1 MLTISG
7 LLGPLVGGNPL
18 LSLAA
23 GVVMAVVTA
32 GGFALARRIRA
43 ARKPA
48 PVVEP
53 AAALAG

>member
-1 MLTISG
+1 
-7 LLGPLVGGNPL
+7 
-18 LSLAA
+18 
-23 GVVMAVVTA
+23 MAVVTA